1 MEKMVVEMADEV
13 VSPSQYLIDWMLSKH
28 WNVPEERHVILNCE
42 PFQGF
47 ETRSDVVVKTNETPT
62 SGVELVFS
70 AGLKPVKGSIS
81 SCAH

>member
-1 MEKMVVEMADEV
+1 
-13 VSPSQYLIDWMLSKH
+13 MLSKH

-47 ETRSDVVVKTNETPT
+47 EKRSDVVVKANEKPLQAL
-62 SGVELVFS
+62 SLYFS
-70 AGLKPVKGSIS
+70 ADLKPVKGSIS